1 MTSVAGLCMWKDDSN
16 LMDPSLPF
24 LCSFLFLFQYFLH
37 FREAVIRLLTLGLV
51 RGKSGHQRAG
61 FLVKA
66 GGACFKTSSR
76 PVPQKTNRLT
86 REVRVKRWGKSPPLF
101 KQLNGHGKPN
111 PMQDEIGNRAARLWF
126 RVRRTLLRQGFNLC
140 WLDR

>member
-1 MTSVAGLCMWKDDSN
+1 MISVGELCMLKDDPKR
-16 LMDPSLPF
+16 MDSSL
-24 LCSFLFLFQYFLH
+24 LCPTPLPNSFFYYLY

-61 FLVKA
+61 FPVKA

-76 PVPQKTNRLT
+76 PVPQKTNRLLFGA
-86 REVRVKRWGKSPPLF
+86 RVKRWGKSPPLF

-111 PMQDEIGNRAARLWF
+111 PMQDEIGNRVARLWF
-126 RVRRTLLRQGFNLC
+126 RVRRTVLRQGFNLC
-140 WLDR
+140 GLDR

>member
-1 MTSVAGLCMWKDDSN
+1 MTLFFSRSGH
-16 LMDPSLPF
+16 SLF
-24 LCSFLFLFQYFLH
+24 VSC
-37 FREAVIRLLTLGLV
+37 TN

-61 FLVKA
+61 FPVKA

-76 PVPQKTNRLT
+76 PVPQKTNRLNFG
-86 REVRVKRWGKSPPLF
+86 VRVKRWGKSSPLF

-111 PMQDEIGNRAARLWF
+111 PMQDEIGNRVARLWF

-140 WLDR
+140 GLDR

>member
-1 MTSVAGLCMWKDDSN
+1 VTSVAGLCMWKDDSN

-24 LCSFLFLFQYFLH
+24 PCSFLFLFQYFLH

-86 REVRVKRWGKSPPLF
+86 CEVRVKRWGKSPPLF

-126 RVRRTLLRQGFNLC
+126 RVRRTLLWQGFNL
-140 WLDR
+140 WVG

>member
-1 MTSVAGLCMWKDDSN
+1 MSKDDSN
-16 LMDPSLPF
+16 RMDFSLPCPIP
-24 LCSFLFLFQYFLH
+24 LLYSFLINCF
-37 FREAVIRLLTLGLV
+37 FREAVIRLLTFGLV

-61 FLVKA
+61 FPVKA

-86 REVRVKRWGKSPPLF
+86 CEVRVKRWGKSPPLF

-111 PMQDEIGNRAARLWF
+111 PMQDEIGNRVARLWF

-140 WLDR
+140 GLDR